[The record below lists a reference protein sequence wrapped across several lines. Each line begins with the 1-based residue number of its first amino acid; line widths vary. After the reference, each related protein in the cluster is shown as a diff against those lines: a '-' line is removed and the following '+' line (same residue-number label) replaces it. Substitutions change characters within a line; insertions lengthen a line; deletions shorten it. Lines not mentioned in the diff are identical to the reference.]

1 MGLSESLASFETES
15 KTTNFIAMKNLKTLF
30 AILLVAAFSQ
40 TAFAQVDI
48 DSDITVDVVVV
59 TALTVTNSA
68 NIDLGT
74 INAGLAINLDP
85 NPANDANNTNIGIG
99 FTRGQVDIAGE
110 AGNTVIVTYN
120 NASMDDV
127 ADSDFVVDMYSD
139 EKTGGAGVVASG
151 DELTLDGSGDAT
163 LTVGGDI
170 AGGLIAGTYTSD
182 TDITVTVNYN

>member
-1 MGLSESLASFETES
+1 
-15 KTTNFIAMKNLKTLF
+15 MKNLKTLF
-30 AILLVAAFSQ
+30 AFLLVAAIAPS

-48 DSDITVDVVVV
+48 DSDVTVDVVVV
-59 TALTVTNSA
+59 TALTVTNSG

-99 FTRGQVDIAGE
+99 FTRGVVDITGE
-110 AGNTVIVTYN
+110 AGNTIIVTYN
-120 NASMDDV
+120 DASLDDV
-127 ADSDFVVDMYSD
+127 ADSTFDVDMFSD

-151 DELTLDGSGDAT
+151 DELTLDGSGDAS

-170 AGGLIAGTYTSD
+170 AGGLLAGTYTSD